1 MREDEGNN
9 NWFAV
14 ESKSFKISVEGE
26 GRKTK
31 FFIIERCRGLASW
44 IRFGEEG
51 MRKLL
56 MGVEACCRDTSSAR
70 RSFEWK
76 ENGRSFRLEYR
87 VNDARRYLLCS
98 VVDVEG
104 KKHMLFFPEGRGF
117 VKGWSLLAEK
127 IKGLGLKSTQE
138 TNSVKSITT
147 EPTKEEVKE
156 RNNLGKNQVFSWGS
170 IGAEASGRGCSSM
183 ENSVWVDAGDCVPQ
197 EVFGILKYSLVGKW
211 KTRPEFPPA
220 GKELEAWARVA
231 WRLEGGIMIS
241 YLNEDLLFL
250 EFESPEEAK
259 WVLESGRRS
268 FKGDLLQL
276 EWWSPESGCI
286 R

>member
-31 FFIIERCRGLASW
+31 FFITERCRGLASW
-44 IRFGEEG
+44 IRFGEEW

-56 MGVEACCRDTSSAR
+56 MGVEACCRDTSFDR

-87 VNDARRYLLCS
+87 VNDVWRYLLCS
-98 VVDVEG
+98 VVNIEG
-104 KKHMLFFPEGRGF
+104 KKHRLFFPEGRGF

-127 IKGLGLKSTQE
+127 IRGLGLKSTQE
-138 TNSVKSITT
+138 TNSVKSIAIK
-147 EPTKEEVKE
+147 PTKEEEEKE

-170 IGAEASGRGCSSM
+170 IGVEAFGRECSST
-183 ENSVWVDAGDCVPQ
+183 ENVVWVDVGDCVPQ
-197 EVFGILKYSLVGKW
+197 EAFGILKHSLVGK
-211 KTRPEFPPA
+211 
-220 GKELEAWARVA
+220 
-231 WRLEGGIMIS
+231 
-241 YLNEDLLFL
+241 
-250 EFESPEEAK
+250 
-259 WVLESGRRS
+259 
-268 FKGDLLQL
+268 
-276 EWWSPESGCI
+276 
-286 R
+286 